1 MLIEDLNLRENP
13 YTRDPMLETPDQPAT
28 TPAEAAEV
36 EWQLDATDLDA
47 VARWLESAEPREGL
61 TSRLAGRKL
70 IVDHYVDTAD
80 LRLYAAGFAARLRGA
95 NGKAEATLK
104 SVVSDGDAD
113 TGLRRRLELNEPIR
127 YALLHSLATAR
138 GPVGARIR
146 QHAAIRELRV
156 LFTVRTDRRIALLAT
171 RDGVDLGEV
180 AIDDTT
186 IEAGDRTASIQRI
199 EVEALQPG
207 AEDILAPWVERLRQ
221 THDLHPG
228 TSSKFGG
235 GLELA
240 REIGVIEGV
249 VPTPAIPEEMRPAPT
264 APQNRPPAAPPSQP
278 AAPVPVPVPPPST
291 APAATSAPAP
301 QPPPAPLPVGSAAAL
316 VRDVITTQLAEVTTN
331 EAGTR
336 LGEDIEALHDMRVG
350 VRRLRT
356 ALRLFARLLPT
367 PPSAS
372 APDDSTAAVDASLR
386 WLAAELGVVRDLD
399 VQLERIEEWRTV
411 LDEADAGAL
420 DPLAALLNQR
430 RDAARLAMIAALDT
444 PRLASLYE
452 SLEAIATAGRSDF
465 PKRALK
471 PATAVLPAILDKQH
485 RVLRSRV
492 RRIEGDQDPPA
503 ALLHETRI
511 RAKRLRYAAEFATP
525 VYGKPTRA
533 LVSTLKRAQD
543 VLGLHQDAE
552 VAIAELRALAVD
564 AGHDLPSETLF
575 AMGEVA
581 QRYRESQNQQRDAFP
596 EVAAEVRRRWHRL
609 RRRVR
614 QRKSD
619 A

>member
-1 MLIEDLNLRENP
+1 MLIGDRNARGNP
-13 YTRDPMLETPDQPAT
+13 YTLDQMLETPDQPVT
-28 TPAEAAEV
+28 TPADAAEV

-47 VARWLESAEPREGL
+47 VARWLESAEPHAGL

-104 SVVSDGDAD
+104 SVVSEGDAD
-113 TGLRRRLELNEPIR
+113 SGLRRRLELNEPIR

-138 GPVGARIR
+138 GAVGARIR

-156 LFTVRTDRRIALLAT
+156 LFTVRTDRRIALVAT
-171 RDGVDLGEV
+171 SDGTDVGEV

-186 IEAGDRTASIQRI
+186 IEAGDRTASIRRI
-199 EVEALQPG
+199 EVEALQPDVE
-207 AEDILAPWVERLRQ
+207 ATLAPWVAHLREV
-221 THDLHPG
+221 HHLAPG

-240 REIGVIEGV
+240 RATGVIETV
-249 VPTPAIPEEMRPAPT
+249 IPEPAIPEEMRH
-264 APQNRPPAAPPSQP
+264 
-278 AAPVPVPVPPPST
+278 PVPVPPTPPAVPPPS
-291 APAATSAPAP
+291 
-301 QPPPAPLPVGSAAAL
+301 PAPLATEPPAALSPEPLPPDSIAAL
-316 VRDVITTQLAEVTTN
+316 VRDVLTAQLHEVTAN

-336 LGEDIEALHDMRVG
+336 IGEDIEALHDMRVG

-356 ALRLFARLLPT
+356 ALRLFAKQLPA
-367 PPSAS
+367 PPAS
-372 APDDSTAAVDASLR
+372 PGAAEGDPGRDGAIATVDASLR

-399 VQLERIEEWRTV
+399 VQLERIEEWR
-411 LDEADAGAL
+411 EALEEPDARAL

-430 RDAARLAMIAALDT
+430 RDAARAAMIAALDT
-444 PRLASLYE
+444 PRLAALVAA
-452 SLEAIATAGRSDF
+452 LEGMAAAGRSDL

-471 PATAVLPAILDKQH
+471 PATAALPAILEKQH
-485 RVLRSRV
+485 RALRSRV
-492 RRIEGDQDPPA
+492 RRIEDDLDPPA
-503 ALLHETRI
+503 DLLHETRI

-525 VYGKPTRA
+525 VYGKPARA

-552 VAIAELRALAVD
+552 VAIAELRALAAD
-564 AGHDLPSETLF
+564 AGHDLPPETLF

-581 QRYRESQNQQRDAFP
+581 QRYRESQGQQRDALP
-596 EVAAEVRRRWHRL
+596 EVAADVRRRWRRL
-609 RRRVR
+609 RRRLNER
-614 QRKSD
+614 RGD

>member
-1 MLIEDLNLRENP
+1 MLIGDRNTRGNP
-13 YTRDPMLETPDQPAT
+13 YTLDQMLETPDQPAT
-28 TPAEAAEV
+28 TPADAAEV

-47 VARWLESAEPREGL
+47 VARWLESAEPHAGL

-104 SVVSDGDAD
+104 SVVSEGDAD
-113 TGLRRRLELNEPIR
+113 SGLRRRLELNEPIR

-138 GPVGARIR
+138 GAVGARIR

-156 LFTVRTDRRIALLAT
+156 LFTVRTDRRVALLAT
-171 RDGVDLGEV
+171 RDGTDVGEV

-186 IEAGDRTASIQRI
+186 IEAGDRTASIRRI
-199 EVEALQPG
+199 EVEALQPDVE
-207 AEDILAPWVERLRQ
+207 ATLAPWVAHLREV
-221 THDLHPG
+221 HHLAPG

-240 REIGVIEGV
+240 RATGVIETMI
-249 VPTPAIPEEMRPAPT
+249 PEPAIPEEMRQAPPAQPAPP
-264 APQNRPPAAPPSQP
+264 APPAVPPPSPAPIATEPPAAP
-278 AAPVPVPVPPPST
+278 ALE
-291 APAATSAPAP
+291 
-301 QPPPAPLPVGSAAAL
+301 PLPRHSIAAL
-316 VRDVITTQLAEVTTN
+316 VRDVLTAQLAEVTGN

-356 ALRLFARLLPT
+356 ALRLFAKQLPA
-367 PPSAS
+367 PPES
-372 APDDSTAAVDASLR
+372 PGAAEGDPGRDGGIAAIDASLR

-399 VQLERIEEWRTV
+399 VQLERIEEWR
-411 LDEADAGAL
+411 EALEEPDARAL
-420 DPLAALLNQR
+420 DPLAALLRQR
-430 RDAARLAMIAALDT
+430 RDAARAAMIAALDT
-444 PRLASLYE
+444 PRLPALIAA
-452 SLEAIATAGRSDF
+452 LEAMAAAGRADL

-471 PATAVLPAILDKQH
+471 PATAALPAILEKQH
-485 RVLRSRV
+485 RALRTRVLR
-492 RRIEGDQDPPA
+492 IEDDPHPPA
-503 ALLHETRI
+503 DLLHETRI

-525 VYGKPTRA
+525 VYGKPARA

-552 VAIAELRALAVD
+552 VAIAELRALAAD
-564 AGHDLPSETLF
+564 AGHDLPPETLF

-581 QRYRESQNQQRDAFP
+581 QRYRESQGQQRDAFP
-596 EVAAEVRRRWHRL
+596 EVAADVRRRWRRL
-609 RRRVR
+609 RRRLR
-614 QRKSD
+614 ERRGD